1 MTKYLLETF
10 IFFTIITLSFA
21 LPPAMEE
28 ITEGVEK
35 SLIARH
41 VKNLEVYSEQL
52 ARLILDAETVL
63 TDQDTEDKDR
73 IPIYY
78 GAGYQ
83 PSIEP
88 AHQFIDKP
96 VNMLKLREFV
106 EEPFDHIAVHKYG
119 FGGFC
124 DKAGEEQ
131 MVRGIAD
138 LAVVHKI
145 TKNPAILSVFKDVS
159 KDPILDKDA
168 VAHRKIA
175 RGIFSKLSGEDLG
188 TEKDDLIDKSVDA
201 IIADNKCASYMEN
214 LQEIIDYSS
223 SMGPGHVPFEMS
235 PYKNHYPA
243 RLLPL
248 PDRFHEAKGSFPW
261 IHRVILIDSL
271 ASKIPASEV
280 MPSATASRAIHR
292 TRREHKSHL
301 WEDTEIVKKEEVIT
315 EPVDAPSDK
324 ASNEMISNADN
335 SPVNDAVRRS
345 RVDRE
350 ISAAELSSNAV
361 EAQESSSESA
371 GDKKDDDL
379 PSDTDLLE
387 DFVKVDDLDINDDYL
402 DINDDYL
409 SDESYGFASS
419 EGTPQGPLPRILSQ
433 KMRKRISI
441 SSYDS
446 SSSMGNSI
454 IVNVPL
460 GGVDPYHID

>member
-21 LPPAMEE
+21 LPPAVEE

-63 TDQDTEDKDR
+63 MDQNAEDKDR

-106 EEPFDHIAVHKYG
+106 EEPFNHIAVHKYG

-131 MVRGIAD
+131 MVRGIAG

-168 VAHRKIA
+168 VEHRKLA
-175 RGIFSKLSGEDLG
+175 RGIFAKLSGEDLG
-188 TEKDDLIDKSVDA
+188 MEKDDLIDKSVEA
-201 IIADNKCASYMEN
+201 IIADNKCASYMED
-214 LQEIIDYSS
+214 LQELIDNSS
-223 SMGPGHVPFEMS
+223 SMGPEHVPFERS

-243 RLLPL
+243 RFMPL
-248 PDRFHEAKGSFPW
+248 SDRFYEARGSFPW
-261 IHRVILIDSL
+261 IHTIILIDTP
-271 ASKIPASEV
+271 APKIPASEV
-280 MPSATASRAIHR
+280 IRPATASRGIHR
-292 TRREHKSHL
+292 TRREHKSYL
-301 WEDTEIVKKEEVIT
+301 WEAAEIVKKEEIIT
-315 EPVDAPSDK
+315 EPVDTPSDK
-324 ASNEMISNADN
+324 ESNEMISDADN
-335 SPVNDAVRRS
+335 SPIKDAVRRS
-345 RVDRE
+345 RCDLVARADF
-350 ISAAELSSNAV
+350 SSNAV

-371 GDKKDDDL
+371 DADTGDKKDDDL

-387 DFVKVDDLDINDDYL
+387 DFVKVDDL